1 MKQHFRRTSISY
13 SIIFLHLHSCPLFI
27 ILHLHISLSMALFLL
42 ISSGAIAVTG
52 GLFSNASVP
61 IVIGNVEC
69 GGSES
74 YLFNCSYVT
83 DSDDVVSGCD
93 PEGIAAV
100 TCQG

>member
-1 MKQHFRRTSISY
+1 MY
-13 SIIFLHLHSCPLFI
+13 
-27 ILHLHISLSMALFLL
+27 L

-69 GGSES
+69 SGNES
-74 YLFNCSYVT
+74 GLFNCSYVT
-83 DSDDVVSGCD
+83 DSDDTVSDCD